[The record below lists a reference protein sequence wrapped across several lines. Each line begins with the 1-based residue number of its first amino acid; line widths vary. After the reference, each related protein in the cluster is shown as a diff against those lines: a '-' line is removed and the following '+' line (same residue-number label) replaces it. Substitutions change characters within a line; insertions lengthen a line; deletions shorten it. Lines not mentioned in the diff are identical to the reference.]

1 MTAATMRVRR
11 ATIEDLD
18 MLRPMWEAMHLPG
31 ATLEPRL
38 TEFQV
43 VENSAGEIVGG
54 IGFQISGSQG
64 HLHNEAFTDFGLAD
78 ASRELLWKRI
88 QTLATNHGI
97 LRVWMRENTPF
108 WARLGFK
115 AATEEELQRLPAAW
129 NTEGLPWF
137 TLQLKDE
144 VAIGAVEKELAMFM
158 AAQKKHSERTM
169 DQLRT
174 LKTLALVVA
183 IVFAIIAFGAAF
195 YLLMKRPDLLHPGS
209 R

>member
-11 ATIEDLD
+11 ATVEDLD
-18 MLRPMWEAMHLPG
+18 QLRPMWEAMHLPG

-43 VENSAGEIVGG
+43 VENSEGEIVGG
-54 IGFQISGSQG
+54 IGFQIGGTQG

-108 WARLGFK
+108 WVRLGFT
-115 AATEEELQRLPAAW
+115 AATPEELQRLPAGW
-129 NTEGLPWF
+129 NTEDARWF

-195 YLLMKRPDLLHPGS
+195 YLLMKRPDLLHPG
-209 R
+209 RR

>member
-1 MTAATMRVRR
+1 MTAATLRVRR

-43 VENSAGEIVGG
+43 VENPEGHIVGG
-54 IGFQISGSQG
+54 IGFQIGGNQG
-64 HLHNEAFTDFGLAD
+64 QLHNEAFTDFGLAD
-78 ASRELLWKRI
+78 ASRELMWKRI
-88 QTLATNHGI
+88 QTLCANHGI
-97 LRVWMRENTPF
+97 LRLWMRESGLF
-108 WARLGFK
+108 WTRLGFK
-115 AATEEELQRLPAAW
+115 PATEQDLKRLPAAW
-129 NTEGLPWF
+129 NTEGPPWF

-158 AAQKKHSERTM
+158 TAQKRHSERTM
-169 DQLRT
+169 DQLRM
-174 LKTLALVVA
+174 LKKLATIVA

-195 YLLMKRPDLLHPGS
+195 FLLLKRPELLHPGN

>member
-1 MTAATMRVRR
+1 MTAATLRVRR
-11 ATIEDLD
+11 ATIEDLE
-18 MLRPMWEAMHLPG
+18 MLRPMWESMHLPG

-43 VENSAGEIVGG
+43 VENLEGHIVGG
-54 IGFQISGSQG
+54 IGFQIGGNQG

-78 ASRELLWKRI
+78 ASRELLWKRV

-108 WARLGFK
+108 WARLGFR
-115 AATEEELQRLPAAW
+115 AATEEDLKRLPVAW
-129 NTEGLPWF
+129 NTEGPRWF

-144 VAIGAVEKELAMFM
+144 AAIGAVEKELAMFM
-158 AAQKKHSERTM
+158 TAQKRHSERTM
-169 DQLRT
+169 DQLRV
-174 LKTLALVVA
+174 LKTIATIIA
-183 IVFAIIAFGAAF
+183 IVFAIIAFGAAIF
-195 YLLMKRPDLLHPGS
+195 LLMKRPDLLHPGN

>member
-1 MTAATMRVRR
+1 MTAATLRVRR

-18 MLRPMWEAMHLPG
+18 TLRPLWESMHLPG

-38 TEFQV
+38 TEFQI
-43 VENSAGEIVGG
+43 VENAEGHIVGG
-54 IGFQISGSQG
+54 IGFQVGGSQG

-88 QTLATNHGI
+88 QTLCANHGI
-97 LRVWMRENTPF
+97 LRVWMRDNATF

-115 AATEEELQRLPAAW
+115 TATEQELKRLPAAW
-129 NTEGLPWF
+129 NTEGPPWF

-144 VAIGAVEKELAMFM
+144 AAIGKVEKELAMFM
-158 AAQKKHSERTM
+158 TAQKKHSERTM
-169 DQLRT
+169 DQLRVF
-174 LKTLALVVA
+174 KTLATIAA

-195 YLLMKRPDLLHPGS
+195 YLLLKRPELLHPGS